1 MDSVTEPLNLK
12 CYLILINLNVNSH
25 IWLIATIVDSEALGY
40 KLHEDR
46 FCFSFLF
53 TNKSYCLEQCLGHN
67 RCSINDIFL

>member
-1 MDSVTEPLNLK
+1 MEPTSHMCLVSTWNVDSVTEPLNLK

-46 FCFSFLF
+46 DFAFLF
-53 TNKSYCLEQCLGHN
+53 
-67 RCSINDIFL
+67 CSLISHIA